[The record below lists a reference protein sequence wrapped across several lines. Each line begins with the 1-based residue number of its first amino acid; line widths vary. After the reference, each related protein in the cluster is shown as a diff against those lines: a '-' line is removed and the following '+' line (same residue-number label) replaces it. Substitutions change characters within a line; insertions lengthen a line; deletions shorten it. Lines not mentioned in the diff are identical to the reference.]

1 MKTINEVNA
10 VQAYWGG
17 RFAAYME
24 TISKNTPL
32 TDRRIDKIKE
42 DLKHYCEK
50 MIDDSKLS
58 DEEKE
63 EQKRQMKQCLE
74 VYIQGVKD
82 FSVGKP
88 LSTVTKKETLQK
100 TAGNSS

>member
-1 MKTINEVNA
+1 MNKINKIGS

-24 TISKNTPL
+24 SISMSTPL
-32 TDRRIDKIKE
+32 TDRRVDEIKE

-50 MIDDSKLS
+50 KIDDSQLS

-74 VYIQGVKD
+74 VYIMGVKD
-82 FSVGKP
+82 GMKR
-88 LSTVTKKETLQK
+88 E
-100 TAGNSS
+100 

>member
-1 MKTINEVNA
+1 MKTINEVNL
-10 VQAYWGG
+10 VQAYWSG

-24 TISKNTPL
+24 SVTTTTPL
-32 TDRRIDKIKE
+32 TDRRIDEIKE

-50 MIDDSKLS
+50 KIDDSLLS

-74 VYIQGVKD
+74 VYVQGVKEEIRNR
-82 FSVGKP
+82 SVNLKNI
-88 LSTVTKKETLQK
+88 LK
-100 TAGNSS
+100 